1 MEDLDGGW
9 YKLGC
14 SVAEF
19 SELADIPQTT
29 ISLTAA
35 VSIRQS
41 IGNESA
47 HCNCR
52 ANIVLPEDV
61 PVKER
66 IAFVAQTVTL
76 LY

>member
-1 MEDLDGGW
+1 M
-9 YKLGC
+9 GC

-29 ISLTAA
+29 VSLTAA
-35 VSIRQS
+35 VRQS